1 MITKFNKRKK
11 SVIIQYNIFCNIM
24 PNISIYLTNDQ
35 LKILDSVAQ
44 NQSKSA
50 FIASLIEQEAKRQ
63 EKEEMLEATQ
73 QIDLLNLGWSET
85 EEECA
90 IIDMEVSG

>member
-1 MITKFNKRKK
+1 M
-11 SVIIQYNIFCNIM
+11 FCNIM

-50 FIASLIEQEAKRQ
+50 FIASLIEQEGKRQ
-63 EKEEMLEATQ
+63 EKEEMLEAVR
-73 QIDLLNLGWSET
+73 QIDMLSLGWSET